1 MLEQNTKDHI
11 FAGSE
16 FGRQRR
22 FRAAKVTTQCAF
34 RVKKIHF
41 VRCALIFS
49 GIFNVARK
57 MLITKDQSAIRYGFS
72 IGRWADW
79 VVINPHPP
87 PQGNAANEAD
97 WPV

>member
-1 MLEQNTKDHI
+1 
-11 FAGSE
+11 
-16 FGRQRR
+16 
-22 FRAAKVTTQCAF
+22 
-34 RVKKIHF
+34 VKKIHF

-79 VVINPHPP
+79 VVINPQQPP
-87 PQGNAANEAD
+87 WHKEASRAD
-97 WPV
+97 WAALDPLAVSRYCLRVSALPVVQQLYGAAMTGI